1 MTKMQGRK
9 RASRRAL
16 PPAHGAEHPFCP
28 GAPAQFTPGG
38 QGPKPGLRQEK
49 SREEPGG
56 NRLFSLNGIDYFC
69 NQHLVAET
77 EHPLLQDSKTKI
89 TQGREKDIIQ
99 KLSCSQTMCVGSVPS
114 RGSKPT
120 KSTHKHPQP
129 GIHPVPEGGVAPA
142 CQGGTPKRGCCLS
155 PRRRRPTGPAGCYP
169 MGHAS
174 GEPRRSL
181 AALGGRQ
188 HPIPHPCPARRGS
201 EGSHGPT
208 PPRAGSRRS

>member
-1 MTKMQGRK
+1 MGL
-9 RASRRAL
+9 SI
-16 PPAHGAEHPFCP
+16 PS
-28 GAPAQFTPGG
+28 APVPLLSSLLGDRDPSLG
-38 QGPKPGLRQEK
+38 CG
-49 SREEPGG
+49 REEPGG

-69 NQHLVAET
+69 NQHLVAKT